1 MRYLVGFVL
10 LLLAL
15 GTLRMVG
22 CGDEG
27 EGPIPCEQVLDC
39 PPAVQDECYIS
50 VKCLSNICR
59 YLTSWHG
66 AGCILEDGDVGVC
79 LSDPNG
85 CTEESGPIPCKH
97 GSQPLSDWPDGT
109 PCRSE
114 DLHKGTCINGM
125 CGPEGVC
132 EGVVCDEPGIC
143 GSDPFCNWEGVCE
156 FREPNLCSDGNA
168 CTFDECYPDIGC
180 VHYPGPD
187 GATCALPD
195 ANLLCCLACL
205 GYECECCDY
214 GICMGGICFPD

>member
-1 MRYLVGFVL
+1 MRHLVGLVL

-50 VKCLSNICR
+50 VSCFSNICR
-59 YLTSWHG
+59 YLTSRHG

-97 GSQPLSDWPDGT
+97 GLQDCCDWPDGT

-114 DLHKGTCINGM
+114 DLHEGTCINGM
-125 CGPEGVC
+125 CGREGVC

-156 FREPNLCSDGNA
+156 FRQPNLCNDGNS
-168 CTFDECYPDIGC
+168 CTFDECYSVPPIGC
-180 VHYPGPD
+180 VHRPRPD
-187 GATCALPD
+187 GATCATD
-195 ANLLCCLACL
+195 VGCCILTGFFGACCTD
-205 GYECECCDY
+205 GTCN
-214 GICMGGICFPD
+214 GGICVPK